1 MAVSSTMETTV
12 LDELNAAINRSIQA
26 SLRKAPFVYEQND
39 CIVVEIPAPAV
50 LIDELEMSLD
60 GPHTL
65 NIIDTTGA
73 LAVRVT
79 LPADVSVE
87 DCVAYVVGGV
97 LSITFLKADAI
108 DDLEALDADDCELV
122 LAAC

>member
-1 MAVSSTMETTV
+1 MAVSSMMETTV
-12 LDELNAAINRSIQA
+12 LDELNAAIDRSIQA

-39 CIVVEIPAPAV
+39 CVVVEIPAPAA
-50 LIDELEMSLD
+50 LMDELEMSLD
-60 GPHTL
+60 GLRTL
-65 NIIDTTGA
+65 NITDTSGLFA
-73 LAVRVT
+73 ARVT

-108 DDLEALDADDCELV
+108 DDLEVMDEEDCALV

>member
-1 MAVSSTMETTV
+1 MAVSSMMETTV
-12 LDELNAAINRSIQA
+12 LDELNAAIDRSIQA

-39 CIVVEIPAPAV
+39 CVVVEIPAPAALV
-50 LIDELEMSLD
+50 DELEMSLD
-60 GPHTL
+60 GLRTL
-65 NIIDTTGA
+65 NITDTSGLFA
-73 LAVRVT
+73 ARVT

-108 DDLEALDADDCELV
+108 DDLEVMDEEDCALV

>member
-1 MAVSSTMETTV
+1 MAVSSMMETTV
-12 LDELNAAINRSIQA
+12 LDELNAAIDRSIQA

-39 CIVVEIPAPAV
+39 CVVVEMPAPEALV
-50 LIDELEMSLD
+50 DELEMSLD
-60 GPHTL
+60 GPRTL
-65 NIIDTTGA
+65 NITDTSGSFA
-73 LAVRVT
+73 ARVT

-97 LSITFLKADAI
+97 LSITFLRADAI
-108 DDLEALDADDCELV
+108 DDFEALDEEDCELV